1 MTEMELRTLFQKSNQ
16 NDGGVIVFGLY
27 EKDGF
32 DVSGVDDV
40 QTLQKK
46 VMEQCNQMEPKVRAV
61 FTVTEID
68 GKNIVSAEIPPLYIY
83 LNVPVSI
90 RQKAG

>member
-1 MTEMELRTLFQKSNQ
+1 MTEMELKNLVSKIHSSQAEFQTVEVKQAQTGVPEILYHTLSSFSNQ

-46 VMEQCNQMEPKVRAV
+46 VMEQ
-61 FTVTEID
+61 
-68 GKNIVSAEIPPLYIY
+68 
-83 LNVPVSI
+83 
-90 RQKAG
+90 